1 MSRHVEG
8 RRNQAICSV
17 IKGSQKIDDI
27 FENYFEKRKGSI
39 DIHVMLTKFV
49 KWHKT

>member
-27 FENYFEKRKGSI
+27 FENFFQKRKGS
-39 DIHVMLTKFV
+39 IHVMLTKFV